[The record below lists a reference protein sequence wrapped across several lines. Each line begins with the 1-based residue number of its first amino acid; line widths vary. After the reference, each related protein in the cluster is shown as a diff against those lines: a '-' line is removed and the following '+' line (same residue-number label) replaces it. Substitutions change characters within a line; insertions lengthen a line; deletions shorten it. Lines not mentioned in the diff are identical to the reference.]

1 MATCAEL
8 SLLVQCGDGVA
19 SLPADRA
26 QIRRWVAAAAEMRC
40 ELTLRFVGLDEGR
53 QLNARFRGR
62 DYATNVLTFPY
73 DAPDVA
79 IADIVVCLPVVEREA
94 REQDKPLAEHLAHMI
109 VHGVLHAQGYDHED
123 DDDATLMEAR
133 ERRILARFRIADPY
147 RERG

>member
-1 MATCAEL
+1 MPARAEL
-8 SLLVQCGDGVA
+8 SLSVQCADDVA
-19 SLPADRA
+19 ALPAGRA
-26 QIRRWVAAAAEMRC
+26 QIRRWVAAAAEMPC
-40 ELTLRFVGLDEGR
+40 ELTLRFVGIDEGR
-53 QLNARFRGR
+53 RLNAGFRGR

-94 REQDKPLAEHLAHMI
+94 REQRKPLPEHLAHMI

-123 DDDATLMEAR
+123 DDDAQLMEER